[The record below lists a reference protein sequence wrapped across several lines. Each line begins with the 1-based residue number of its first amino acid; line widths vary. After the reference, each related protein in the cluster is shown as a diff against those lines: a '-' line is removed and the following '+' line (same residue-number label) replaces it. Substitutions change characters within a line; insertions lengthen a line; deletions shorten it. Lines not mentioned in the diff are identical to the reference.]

1 MLFPTVDFAI
11 FFVLVFVG
19 HWLLNHQSHAWK
31 WFMIGASY
39 VFYAWWNWRFVFLL
53 VGVSFLAQTG
63 ATAVARTRS
72 PRARLVVNGIA
83 VAALLLP
90 LAFFKYY
97 GFLAVNA
104 TNALASLGIESS
116 IPLIQVVLPVGI
128 SFFTFM
134 AIAYVVDIY
143 RRDFELA
150 SWTDAFLYLSFFPHL
165 VAGPIVRPNELI
177 PQLRERRDERH
188 VDVAGAAW
196 LILGG
201 LFKKVVVSSYLA
213 AQIVDPVFG
222 DPAQRSAP
230 DAFFGILGYA
240 IVIYA
245 DFSGYTDIAIGVAKL
260 LGFQFPRNFDRPY
273 AALSIQDFWRRWHM
287 TLSRWLRDYLY
298 IPLGGNRRGARR
310 TDVNIMMTMILG
322 GLWHGAAWTFV
333 FWGAYHGGLLTT
345 HRWQARHGLAATKTT
360 ETKAEETKAEE
371 TKAEETKAEE
381 TKAEET
387 KDGWLD
393 ILRQRAATFALVCVG
408 WVFFRADSMETAFSL
423 LRRLIT
429 GWWTPSESLTPL
441 VVFTIAGMLA
451 LQFWPRG
458 FGLWLQS
465 GLSRLKP
472 APLGIVLALAML
484 VIVILGPSGVAPFI
498 YFRF

>member
-19 HWLLNHQSHAWK
+19 HWLLNHLAQPWK
-31 WFMIGASY
+31 WFMIAASY
-39 VFYAWWNWRFVFLL
+39 VFYAWWDWRFVFLL
-53 VGVSFLAQTG
+53 VGVSVLAQLG
-63 ATAVARTRS
+63 AIAVTKTRS
-72 PRARLVVNGIA
+72 ARARLVVNGIA
-83 VAALLLP
+83 ITLLLLP

-97 GFLAVNA
+97 GFFAVNL
-104 TNALASLGIESS
+104 TNTLSSLGLEPS
-116 IPLIQVVLPVGI
+116 IPLIQVVLPVGV

-134 AIAYVVDIY
+134 AIAYVVDVF
-143 RRDFELA
+143 RGDFEVA
-150 SWTDAFLYLSFFPHL
+150 GWTDTFLYLSFFPHL
-165 VAGPIVRPNELI
+165 VAGPIVRPAELI

-222 DPAQRSAP
+222 DPFARSAP
-230 DAFFGILGYA
+230 DALFGILGYA
-240 IVIYA
+240 VVIYA

-273 AALSIQDFWRRWHM
+273 AARSIQEFWRRWHM

-298 IPLGGNRRGARR
+298 IPLGGNRKGGRR
-310 TDVNIMMTMILG
+310 TLINVLVTMVLG

-333 FWGAYHGGLLTT
+333 FWGAFHGGLLAL
-345 HRWQARHGLAATKTT
+345 HQWRARRVPQADEPQEAD
-360 ETKAEETKAEE
+360 EQAEEQAEE
-371 TKAEETKAEE
+371 RE
-381 TKAEET
+381 
-387 KDGWLD
+387 GRLD
-393 ILRQRAATFALVCVG
+393 TWRRCATTFALVCVG
-408 WVFFRADSMETAFSL
+408 WVFFRADSLDTAFAL
-423 LRRLIT
+423 LHRLFN
-429 GWWTPSESLTPL
+429 GWLTPTEFVNP
-441 VVFTIAGMLA
+441 VVVLAIVGMLS

-458 FGLWLQS
+458 LGLWLQS

-472 APLGIVLALAML
+472 APLGVVLALALL
-484 VIVILGPSGVAPFI
+484 VIVILGPPGVAPFI
-498 YFRF
+498 YFQF

>member
-11 FFVLVFVG
+11 FLVLVFTA
-19 HWLLNHQSHAWK
+19 HWLLNHLSQPWK
-31 WFMIGASY
+31 WFTIGASY
-39 VFYAWWNWRFVFLL
+39 VFYAWWDWRFVLLL
-53 VGVSFLAQTG
+53 VGISILAQLG
-63 ATAVARTRS
+63 AIAVARTRS

-83 VAALLLP
+83 VALLLVP
-90 LAFFKYY
+90 LAVFKYY
-97 GFLAVNA
+97 GFFAVNV
-104 TNALASLGIESS
+104 TNTLASLGIEPS

-134 AIAYVVDIY
+134 AIAYVVDVY
-143 RRDFELA
+143 RDDFEVA
-150 SWTDAFLYLSFFPHL
+150 SWTDTFLYLSFFPHL
-165 VAGPIVRPNELI
+165 VAGPIVRPHELI

-201 LFKKVVVSSYLA
+201 LFKKVVISSYLA

-222 DPAQRSAP
+222 DPSPRSAP
-230 DAFFGILGYA
+230 DALFGILGYA

-273 AALSIQDFWRRWHM
+273 AARSIQDFWRRWHM

-298 IPLGGNRRGARR
+298 IPLGGNRRGERR
-310 TDVNIMMTMILG
+310 TYVNVMLTMILG

-333 FWGAYHGGLLTT
+333 FWGAFHGGLLAAR
-345 HRWQARHGLAATKTT
+345 RWRARHGDVERQVGPVDL
-360 ETKAEETKAEE
+360 
-371 TKAEETKAEE
+371 
-381 TKAEET
+381 
-387 KDGWLD
+387 
-393 ILRQRAATFALVCVG
+393 LRQRVATFALVCVG

-423 LRRLIT
+423 LLRLIT
-429 GWWTPSESLTPL
+429 GWWTPSEFVTPL
-441 VVFTIAGMLA
+441 VVLMVAGMLA

-472 APLGIVLALAML
+472 APLGIVFSLALL
-484 VIVILGPSGVAPFI
+484 VIVTLGPSGVAPFI
-498 YFRF
+498 YFQF

>member
-11 FFVLVFVG
+11 FLVLVFTA
-19 HWLLNHQSHAWK
+19 HWLLNHLSQPWK

-39 VFYAWWNWRFVFLL
+39 IFYAWWDWRFVLLL
-53 VGVSFLAQTG
+53 VGISILAQLG
-63 ATAVARTRS
+63 AIAVARTRS

-83 VAALLLP
+83 VALLLIP

-97 GFLAVNA
+97 GFFAVNV
-104 TNALASLGIESS
+104 TNTLTSLGIEPS

-134 AIAYVVDIY
+134 AIAYVVDVY
-143 RRDFELA
+143 RDDFEVA
-150 SWTDAFLYLSFFPHL
+150 SWTDTFLYLSFFPHL
-165 VAGPIVRPNELI
+165 VAGPIVRPHELI

-201 LFKKVVVSSYLA
+201 LFKKVVISSYLA

-222 DPAQRSAP
+222 DPSPRSAP
-230 DAFFGILGYA
+230 DALFGILGYA

-273 AALSIQDFWRRWHM
+273 AARSIQDFWRRWHM

-298 IPLGGNRRGARR
+298 IPLGGNRRGERR
-310 TDVNIMMTMILG
+310 TYVNVMITMALG

-333 FWGAYHGGLLTT
+333 FWGAFHGGLLA
-345 HRWQARHGLAATKTT
+345 ARQWRARRGDT
-360 ETKAEETKAEE
+360 ERQ
-371 TKAEETKAEE
+371 
-381 TKAEET
+381 
-387 KDGWLD
+387 DGRID
-393 ILRQRAATFALVCVG
+393 VLRQRAATFALVCVG
-408 WVFFRADSMETAFSL
+408 WVFFRADSMETALSL
-423 LRRLIT
+423 LLRLIT
-429 GWWTPSESLTPL
+429 GWWTPSEFVTPL
-441 VVFTIAGMLA
+441 VVVMIAGMLA

-472 APLGIVLALAML
+472 APLGIVFALALL
-484 VIVILGPSGVAPFI
+484 VIVTLGPSGVAPFI
-498 YFRF
+498 YFQF

>member
-11 FFVLVFVG
+11 FFVLVFTG
-19 HWLLNHQSHAWK
+19 HWLLNHLSRTWK
-31 WFMIGASY
+31 WFMIAASY
-39 VFYAWWNWRFVFLL
+39 VFYAWWDWRFVLLL
-53 VGVSFLAQTG
+53 VGISVLAQVG
-63 ATAVARTRS
+63 AIAVARTHS
-72 PRARLVVNGIA
+72 PRVRLVTNGVA
-83 VAALLLP
+83 VTLLLLP

-97 GFLAVNA
+97 GFLAVNV
-104 TNALASLGIESS
+104 TNTLGSLGIESS
-116 IPLIQVVLPVGI
+116 LPLIQVVLPVGI

-134 AIAYVVDIY
+134 AIAYVVDVY
-143 RRDFELA
+143 RGDFEVA
-150 SWTDAFLYLSFFPHL
+150 SWTDTFLYLSFFPHL

-177 PQLRERRDERH
+177 PQLQERRDERH

-222 DPAQRSAP
+222 DPARRSAP

-260 LGFQFPRNFDRPY
+260 LGFQFPKNFDRPY
-273 AALSIQDFWRRWHM
+273 AARSIQDFWRRWHM

-298 IPLGGNRRGARR
+298 IPLGGNREGERR
-310 TDVNIMMTMILG
+310 TYVNVLITMTLG

-333 FWGAYHGGLLTT
+333 FWGAFHGGLLAA
-345 HRWQARHGLAATKTT
+345 HGWRERHGAA
-360 ETKAEETKAEE
+360 EQA
-371 TKAEETKAEE
+371 
-381 TKAEET
+381 
-387 KDGWLD
+387 DGWLD

-408 WVFFRADSMETAFSL
+408 WVFFRADSMDTAFSL
-423 LRRLIT
+423 LGRLVA
-429 GWWTPSESLTPL
+429 GWTTPTEFLTPL
-441 VVFTIAGMLA
+441 VVLTVAGMLS

-458 FGLWLQS
+458 LGLRLQA

-472 APLGIVLALAML
+472 VPLGIVFGVTLL
-484 VIVILGPSGVAPFI
+484 VIVILGPAGVAPFI
-498 YFRF
+498 YFQF

>member
-11 FFVLVFVG
+11 FLVLVFTA
-19 HWLLNHQSHAWK
+19 HWLLNHLSQPWK

-39 VFYAWWNWRFVFLL
+39 VFYAWWDWRFVLLL
-53 VGVSFLAQTG
+53 VGISILAQVG
-63 ATAVARTRS
+63 AIAVARTRS

-83 VAALLLP
+83 VALLLVP
-90 LAFFKYY
+90 LAIFKYY
-97 GFLAVNA
+97 GFFAVNV
-104 TNALASLGIESS
+104 TNTLASLGIEPS

-134 AIAYVVDIY
+134 AIAYVVDVY
-143 RRDFELA
+143 RDDFEVA
-150 SWTDAFLYLSFFPHL
+150 SWTDTFLYLSFFPHL
-165 VAGPIVRPNELI
+165 VAGPIVRPHELI

-201 LFKKVVVSSYLA
+201 LFKKVVISSYLA

-222 DPAQRSAP
+222 DPSPRSAP
-230 DAFFGILGYA
+230 DALFGILGYA

-273 AALSIQDFWRRWHM
+273 AARSIQDFWRRWHM

-298 IPLGGNRRGARR
+298 IPLGGNRRGERR
-310 TDVNIMMTMILG
+310 TSVNIMITMILG

-333 FWGAYHGGLLTT
+333 FWGAFHGAMLTT
-345 HRWQARHGLAATKTT
+345 RQWRARRGDV
-360 ETKAEETKAEE
+360 ERQEGRI
-371 TKAEETKAEE
+371 
-381 TKAEET
+381 
-387 KDGWLD
+387 DV
-393 ILRQRAATFALVCVG
+393 LRQRAATFALVCVG

-423 LRRLIT
+423 LRRLVT
-429 GWWTPSESLTPL
+429 GWWTPSEFVTPL
-441 VVFTIAGMLA
+441 VVVMVAGMLA

-472 APLGIVLALAML
+472 APLGIVFALALL
-484 VIVILGPSGVAPFI
+484 VIVTLGPSGVAPFI
-498 YFRF
+498 YFQF

>member
-1 MLFPTVDFAI
+1 MLYPTVDFAI

-53 VGVSFLAQTG
+53 VGVSLLAQTG
-63 ATAVARTRS
+63 AIAVARARS

-83 VAALLLP
+83 VTALLMP

-97 GFLAVNA
+97 GFLAVNV
-104 TNALASLGIESS
+104 TNVLGSLGLESS

-134 AIAYVVDIY
+134 AIAYVVDVY
-143 RRDFELA
+143 RGDFEVA

-230 DAFFGILGYA
+230 DALFGILGYA

-245 DFSGYTDIAIGVAKL
+245 DFSGYTDMAIGVAKL

-273 AALSIQDFWRRWHM
+273 AARSIQDFWRRWHM

-298 IPLGGNRRGARR
+298 IPLGGNRRGERR
-310 TDVNIMMTMILG
+310 TYVNIMITMILG

-333 FWGAYHGGLLTT
+333 FWGAYHGGLLAA
-345 HRWQARHGLAATKTT
+345 HQWRARHAEG
-360 ETKAEETKAEE
+360 ETKATASTATESRE
-371 TKAEETKAEE
+371 
-381 TKAEET
+381 
-387 KDGWLD
+387 GRLD
-393 ILRQRAATFALVCVG
+393 FMRQRAATFALVCVG

-441 VVFTIAGMLA
+441 VVFTIVGMLA
-451 LQFWPRG
+451 MQFWPRG

-472 APLGIVLALAML
+472 APLGIVFALALL

-498 YFRF
+498 YFQF

>member
-11 FFVLVFVG
+11 FFVLVFTG
-19 HWLLNHQSHAWK
+19 HWLLNHLLQPWK
-31 WFMIGASY
+31 WFMIAASY
-39 VFYAWWNWRFVFLL
+39 LFYAWWDWRFVLLL
-53 VGVSFLAQTG
+53 VGISSLAQLG
-63 ATAVARTRS
+63 AIAVARTNP

-83 VAALLLP
+83 VALLLLP

-97 GFLAVNA
+97 GFFAVNV
-104 TNALASLGIESS
+104 TNTLASVGIESS

-134 AIAYVVDIY
+134 AIAYVVDVY
-143 RRDFELA
+143 RGDFEVA
-150 SWTDAFLYLSFFPHL
+150 SWTDTFLYLSFFPHL
-165 VAGPIVRPNELI
+165 VAGPIVRPHELI

-188 VDVAGAAW
+188 VDVSGAAW

-201 LFKKVVVSSYLA
+201 LFKKVVISSYLA

-222 DPAQRSAP
+222 DPSPRSAP
-230 DAFFGILGYA
+230 DALFGILGYA

-245 DFSGYTDIAIGVAKL
+245 DFSGYTDIAIGIAKL

-273 AALSIQDFWRRWHM
+273 AAVSIQDFWRRWHM

-310 TDVNIMMTMILG
+310 TYVNIMITMVLG

-333 FWGAYHGGLLTT
+333 FWGAYHGGLLAT
-345 HRWQARHGLAATKTT
+345 HQWRVRRGDT
-360 ETKAEETKAEE
+360 ERPTGRI
-371 TKAEETKAEE
+371 
-381 TKAEET
+381 
-387 KDGWLD
+387 DV
-393 ILRQRAATFALVCVG
+393 LRRRAVTFALVCVG
-408 WVFFRADSMETAFSL
+408 WVFFRADSMDTAFSL

-429 GWWTPSESLTPL
+429 GWWTPSEFVTPL
-441 VVFTIAGMLA
+441 VVVMVAGMLV

-472 APLGIVLALAML
+472 APLGIVFALALL

-498 YFRF
+498 YFQF

>member
-31 WFMIGASY
+31 WFMIAASY

-53 VGVSFLAQTG
+53 AGVSFLAQMG
-63 ATAVARTRS
+63 AIAVARTLS
-72 PRARLVVNGIA
+72 LRARLIVNGIA
-83 VAALLLP
+83 VTALLLP

-97 GFLAVNA
+97 GFLAVNV
-104 TNALASLGIESS
+104 TNVLGSLGLESS
-116 IPLIQVVLPVGI
+116 IPLLQVVLPVGI

-134 AIAYVVDIY
+134 AIAYVVDVY
-143 RRDFELA
+143 RGDFEVA

-201 LFKKVVVSSYLA
+201 LFKKMVVSSYLA

-230 DAFFGILGYA
+230 DALFGILGYA

-273 AALSIQDFWRRWHM
+273 AARSIQDFWRRWHM

-298 IPLGGNRRGARR
+298 IPLGGNRGGERR
-310 TDVNIMMTMILG
+310 TYVNILITMILG

-333 FWGAYHGGLLTT
+333 LWGAYHGGLLTA
-345 HRWQARHGLAATKTT
+345 HQWRARHGAKETNAKETT
-360 ETKAEETKAEE
+360 E
-371 TKAEETKAEE
+371 
-381 TKAEET
+381 
-387 KDGWLD
+387 GWLD
-393 ILRQRAATFALVCVG
+393 VLRQRAATFALVCVG
-408 WVFFRADSMETAFSL
+408 WVFFRADSMETAFAL

-429 GWWTPSESLTPL
+429 GWWTPSESVTPL
-441 VVFTIAGMLA
+441 VVIAIVGMLA

-472 APLGIVLALAML
+472 APLGVVLALAML

-498 YFRF
+498 YFQF

>member
-11 FFVLVFVG
+11 FFVLVFTG
-19 HWLLNHQSHAWK
+19 HWLLNHLSQPWK

-39 VFYAWWNWRFVFLL
+39 IFYAWWDWRFVLLL
-53 VGVSFLAQTG
+53 VGISVLAQLG
-63 ATAVARTRS
+63 AIAVARTRP
-72 PRARLVVNGIA
+72 PRSRLVVNGIA
-83 VAALLLP
+83 VALLLFP

-97 GFLAVNA
+97 GFFAVNM
-104 TNALASLGIESS
+104 TNTLASVGIESS

-134 AIAYVVDIY
+134 AIAYVVDVY
-143 RRDFELA
+143 RGDFEVA
-150 SWTDAFLYLSFFPHL
+150 GWTDTFLYLSFFPHL

-201 LFKKVVVSSYLA
+201 LFKKVVISSYLA

-222 DPAQRSAP
+222 DPSPRSAP
-230 DAFFGILGYA
+230 DALFGILGYA

-245 DFSGYTDIAIGVAKL
+245 DFSGYTDIAIGIAKL
-260 LGFQFPRNFDRPY
+260 LGFQFPKNFDRPY

-298 IPLGGNRRGARR
+298 IPLGGSRRGERR
-310 TDVNIMMTMILG
+310 TYVNVMITMVLG

-333 FWGAYHGGLLTT
+333 FWGAYHGGLL
-345 HRWQARHGLAATKTT
+345 ATRQWRVRRG
-360 ETKAEETKAEE
+360 EAEQQS
-371 TKAEETKAEE
+371 
-381 TKAEET
+381 
-387 KDGWLD
+387 GW
-393 ILRQRAATFALVCVG
+393 ISVLRGRAATFALVCVG
-408 WVFFRADSMETAFSL
+408 WVFFRADSMDTAFSL
-423 LRRLIT
+423 LRRVIT
-429 GWWTPSESLTPL
+429 GWWTPSEFVTPL
-441 VVFTIAGMLA
+441 VVLMIAGMLV
-451 LQFWPRG
+451 LQVWPRG

-472 APLGIVLALAML
+472 APLGIVFALALL

-498 YFRF
+498 YFQF

>member
-11 FFVLVFVG
+11 FFVLVFTG
-19 HWLLNHQSHAWK
+19 HWLLNHLLQPWK

-39 VFYAWWNWRFVFLL
+39 LFYAWWDWRFVLLL
-53 VGVSFLAQTG
+53 VGISSLAQLG
-63 ATAVARTRS
+63 AIAVARTNP

-83 VAALLLP
+83 VALLLLP

-97 GFLAVNA
+97 GFFAVNV
-104 TNALASLGIESS
+104 TNTLASVGIESS

-134 AIAYVVDIY
+134 AIAYVVDVY
-143 RRDFELA
+143 RGDFEVA
-150 SWTDAFLYLSFFPHL
+150 TWTDTFLYLSFFPHL
-165 VAGPIVRPNELI
+165 VAGPIVRPHELI

-201 LFKKVVVSSYLA
+201 LFKKVVISSYLA

-222 DPAQRSAP
+222 DPSPRSAP
-230 DAFFGILGYA
+230 DALFGILGYA

-273 AALSIQDFWRRWHM
+273 AAVSIQDFWRRWHM

-298 IPLGGNRRGARR
+298 IPLGGNRRGERR
-310 TDVNIMMTMILG
+310 TYVNIMITMVLG

-333 FWGAYHGGLLTT
+333 FWGAYHGGLLAT
-345 HRWQARHGLAATKTT
+345 HQWRVRRSD
-360 ETKAEETKAEE
+360 AERPTGRI
-371 TKAEETKAEE
+371 
-381 TKAEET
+381 
-387 KDGWLD
+387 DV
-393 ILRQRAATFALVCVG
+393 LRRRAATFALVCVG
-408 WVFFRADSMETAFSL
+408 WVFFRADSMDTAFSL

-429 GWWTPSESLTPL
+429 GWWTPSEFVTPL
-441 VVFTIAGMLA
+441 VVLMVAGMLV

-472 APLGIVLALAML
+472 APLGIVFALALL

-498 YFRF
+498 YFQF

>member
-11 FFVLVFVG
+11 FLVLVFTA
-19 HWLLNHQSHAWK
+19 HWLLNHLSQPWK

-39 VFYAWWNWRFVFLL
+39 VFYAWWDWRFVLLL
-53 VGVSFLAQTG
+53 VGISILAQLG
-63 ATAVARTRS
+63 AIAVARTRS

-83 VAALLLP
+83 VALLLVP

-97 GFLAVNA
+97 GFFAVNV
-104 TNALASLGIESS
+104 TNTLASLGIEPSL
-116 IPLIQVVLPVGI
+116 PLIQVVLPVGI

-134 AIAYVVDIY
+134 AIAYVVDVY
-143 RRDFELA
+143 RDDFEVA
-150 SWTDAFLYLSFFPHL
+150 SWTDTFLYLSFFPHL
-165 VAGPIVRPNELI
+165 VAGPIVRPHELI

-201 LFKKVVVSSYLA
+201 LFKKVVISSYLA

-222 DPAQRSAP
+222 DPSPRSAP
-230 DAFFGILGYA
+230 DALFGILGYA

-273 AALSIQDFWRRWHM
+273 AARSIQDFWRRWHM

-298 IPLGGNRRGARR
+298 IPLGGNRRGERR
-310 TDVNIMMTMILG
+310 TYVNVMITMILG

-333 FWGAYHGGLLTT
+333 FWGAFHGGLLA
-345 HRWQARHGLAATKTT
+345 ARQWRARRGAT
-360 ETKAEETKAEE
+360 ERQEGGI
-371 TKAEETKAEE
+371 
-381 TKAEET
+381 
-387 KDGWLD
+387 DV
-393 ILRQRAATFALVCVG
+393 LRQRAATFALVCVG

-423 LRRLIT
+423 LLRLIT
-429 GWWTPSESLTPL
+429 GWWTPSEFVTPL
-441 VVFTIAGMLA
+441 VVLMVAGMLA

-472 APLGIVLALAML
+472 APLGIVFALALL
-484 VIVILGPSGVAPFI
+484 VIVTLGPSGVAPFI
-498 YFRF
+498 YFQF

>member
-19 HWLLNHQSHAWK
+19 HWLLNHRSHAWK

-53 VGVSFLAQTG
+53 IGVSFLAQTG
-63 ATAVARTRS
+63 ALTVARTRS
-72 PRARLVVNGIA
+72 PRSRLVVNGIA
-83 VAALLLP
+83 VAVLLLP

-97 GFLAVNA
+97 GFLAVNV
-104 TNALASLGIESS
+104 TNALASLGFESS
-116 IPLIQVVLPVGI
+116 IPLVQVVLPVGI

-134 AIAYVVDIY
+134 AIAYVVDVY
-143 RRDFELA
+143 RGDFEVA

-188 VDVAGAAW
+188 IDVAGSAW

-213 AQIVDPVFG
+213 TQIVDPVFG

-230 DAFFGILGYA
+230 DALFGILGYA

-273 AALSIQDFWRRWHM
+273 AARSIQDFWRRWHM

-298 IPLGGNRRGARR
+298 IPLGGNRRGEQR
-310 TDVNIMMTMILG
+310 TYVNIMVTMILG

-333 FWGAYHGGLLTT
+333 FWGVYHGGLLTA
-345 HRWQARHGLAATKTT
+345 HRWRARQGAVEAQAEGSKAG
-360 ETKAEETKAEE
+360 ETNDA
-371 TKAEETKAEE
+371 
-381 TKAEET
+381 
-387 KDGWLD
+387 WLD
-393 ILRQRAATFALVCVG
+393 GLRQRAATFALVCVG

-441 VVFTIAGMLA
+441 VVLTIVGMLA

-472 APLGIVLALAML
+472 APLGIVFALAML

-498 YFRF
+498 YFQF

>member
-19 HWLLNHQSHAWK
+19 HWLLNHQSRAWK

-63 ATAVARTRS
+63 AIAVAWTRS
-72 PRARLVVNGIA
+72 LRARLVVNGIA

-104 TNALASLGIESS
+104 TNVLSSLGLESS

-134 AIAYVVDIY
+134 AIAYVVDVY
-143 RRDFELA
+143 RGDFEVA

-165 VAGPIVRPNELI
+165 VAGPIVRPSELI

-201 LFKKVVVSSYLA
+201 LFKKMVVSSYLA

-230 DAFFGILGYA
+230 DALFGILGYA

-273 AALSIQDFWRRWHM
+273 AARSIQDFWRRWHM

-298 IPLGGNRRGARR
+298 IPLGGNRQGERR
-310 TDVNIMMTMILG
+310 TYVNVLITMILG

-333 FWGAYHGGLLTT
+333 FWGAYHGCL
-345 HRWQARHGLAATKTT
+345 LAAHQWRARLG
-360 ETKAEETKAEE
+360 KAETTAAASTATESRATESRE
-371 TKAEETKAEE
+371 
-381 TKAEET
+381 
-387 KDGWLD
+387 GWLD
-393 ILRQRAATFALVCVG
+393 AFRQRAGTFALVCVG

-472 APLGIVLALAML
+472 APLGIVFALALL

-498 YFRF
+498 YFQF

>member
-11 FFVLVFVG
+11 FFVLVFTG
-19 HWLLNHQSHAWK
+19 HWLLNHLSATWK

-39 VFYAWWNWRFVFLL
+39 VFYAWWDWRFVLLL
-53 VGVSFLAQTG
+53 VGISVLAQLG
-63 ATAVARTRS
+63 AIAVARTRS
-72 PRARLVVNGIA
+72 PQARLVVNGIA
-83 VAALLLP
+83 VTLLLLP

-97 GFLAVNA
+97 GFLAVNV
-104 TNALASLGIESS
+104 TNSLASLGVDPS

-134 AIAYVVDIY
+134 AIAYVVDVY
-143 RRDFELA
+143 RGDFEVA
-150 SWTDAFLYLSFFPHL
+150 SWTDTFLYLSFFPHL

-177 PQLRERRDERH
+177 PQLQERRDERH

-222 DPAQRSAP
+222 DPARRSAP
-230 DAFFGILGYA
+230 DALFGILGYA

-273 AALSIQDFWRRWHM
+273 AARSIQDFWRRWHM

-298 IPLGGNRRGARR
+298 IPLGGNRRGERR
-310 TDVNIMMTMILG
+310 TYLNVLLTMTLG

-333 FWGAYHGGLLTT
+333 LWGAYHGGLLAA
-345 HRWQARHGLAATKTT
+345 HQWRARRRRTGRAGGTARRHPAARGDVRAGLRGLGLLPRRLDGDRLLPARPTRGRMDDADRVPDTARRPHDRRDALAA
-360 ETKAEETKAEE
+360 
-371 TKAEETKAEE
+371 
-381 TKAEET
+381 
-387 KDGWLD
+387 
-393 ILRQRAATFALVCVG
+393 
-408 WVFFRADSMETAFSL
+408 
-423 LRRLIT
+423 
-429 GWWTPSESLTPL
+429 
-441 VVFTIAGMLA
+441 
-451 LQFWPRG
+451 
-458 FGLWLQS
+458 
-465 GLSRLKP
+465 
-472 APLGIVLALAML
+472 VLAPRVSA
-484 VIVILGPSGVAPFI
+484 SGCKPGS
-498 YFRF
+498 RGSSPCRSGSSSR